1 MIIVATLLVVPMTF
15 VKFNVHRAA
24 TTCGPAALAEGIS
37 CLEHIQQSIR
47 RGSNLS
53 SAARDVAAAFPGP
66 CGPCVEASALALARQ
81 CAFVELSA
89 ATPAGDTC
97 GDLMI
102 EALLESEK
110 AESGFAAAHDAVLD
124 AWPLACA
131 CTAEGDACDTPLT
144 GDSTCRTREA
154 TLLRESAEAGPTMT
168 FVDARLKIAAEHP
181 RECGPCATASGLVL
195 GPAVDAHGARAAD
208 VSSLGE
214 LDVPHGDDPPSISA
228 TDTPAQS
235 ASGSSS
241 TGVARAGAPTPPA
254 RSSSTSRASKIST
267 RAVGPSVTSVTYDP
281 KPAVSSTSPP
291 ASEAA
296 PTLAIEHTASE
307 PGACPSAP
315 HTALTHP
322 FSACTP

>member
-53 SAARDVAAAFPGP
+53 SAAHDVAAAFPT

-81 CAFVELSA
+81 CTFVELSA

-102 EALLESEK
+102 GALLESEK

-131 CTAEGDACDTPLT
+131 CTAEGDACDTPLA

-181 RECGPCATASGLVL
+181 RECRPCATASGLVL
-195 GPAVDAHGARAAD
+195 DPAVDAHGALAAD
-208 VSSLGE
+208 ASSPGE
-214 LDVPHGDDPPSISA
+214 LYVPHGDDTPSISA
-228 TDTPAQS
+228 TDTPAHS

-241 TGVARAGAPTPPA
+241 TGVARADAPTPPA

-267 RAVGPSVTSVTYDP
+267 RAVGPSVTSVTSDP
-281 KPAVSSTSPP
+281 KLSSTSPP
-291 ASEAA
+291 APEAA
-296 PTLAIEHTASE
+296 PALAIEHTASE